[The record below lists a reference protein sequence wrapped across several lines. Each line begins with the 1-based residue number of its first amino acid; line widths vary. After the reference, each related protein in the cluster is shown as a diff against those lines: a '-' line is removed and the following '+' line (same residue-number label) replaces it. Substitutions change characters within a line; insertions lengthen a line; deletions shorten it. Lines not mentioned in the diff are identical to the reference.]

1 MLFFDDLL
9 PEEKDS
15 YNQEFIMQLHRISSP
30 DCKIL
35 PFTTLD
41 LSKAPSI
48 AKVRQRF
55 LKYIQEHSAKNIF
68 FALQQVEQEAKT
80 RNKLQRP
87 KMPSNKNT

>member
-9 PEEKDS
+9 PEEKDP

-30 DCKIL
+30 DGKIL
-35 PFTTLD
+35 PFTILD

-55 LKYIQEHSAKNIF
+55 LKYIQAHSAKNIF
-68 FALQQVEQEAKT
+68 FALQLVEQEAKAQNH
-80 RNKLQRP
+80 RKRR
-87 KMPSNKNT
+87 